1 MSEDFY
7 WQLAEDNPE
16 AIVWDEYREAYLG
29 VGSKNGQK
37 PVAVYDMRVLQGLII
52 EDFLSRPDYMEA
64 MYEKYDDNEEAMTKQ
79 VVKDSIKFIED
90 KVMNAEGSDGE
101 NAPIFL
107 DIPYIDS
114 RYEMMEEDSAK
125 YLQYESST
133 TIPQNTC
140 HI

>member
-114 RYEMMEEDSAK
+114 RYEMMEE
-125 YLQYESST
+125 E
-133 TIPQNTC
+133 
-140 HI
+140 